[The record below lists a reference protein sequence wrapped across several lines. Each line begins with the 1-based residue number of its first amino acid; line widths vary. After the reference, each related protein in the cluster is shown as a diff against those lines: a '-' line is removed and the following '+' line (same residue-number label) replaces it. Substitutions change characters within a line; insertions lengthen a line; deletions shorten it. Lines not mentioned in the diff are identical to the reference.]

1 MSDRIAAHITI
12 GGEMPRAML
21 PLLLKA
27 IVEAEGATEW
37 GDAFFA
43 PQDEDELLSCLMKNR
58 LWLCDDESRDGAFPG
73 LEDAC
78 RKLGLSYT
86 RCCESRY
93 EHNAEVVDWR
103 PGMRKPLTR
112 AGSVTSQLIYVP
124 ETRVRKALAHLQA
137 GRIGKATSLLRS
149 LCPTVPELP
158 PFKIV

>member
-12 GGEMPRAML
+12 GGELPGAML
-21 PLLLKA
+21 PQLLKA
-27 IVEAEGATEW
+27 IAEAEVATDW

-43 PQDEDELLSCLMKNR
+43 PQDEDELLFGLQKDR
-58 LWLCDDESRDGAFPG
+58 LWLCDDESRDGAFLD

-93 EHNAEVVDWR
+93 EHDAEAVDWR
-103 PGMRKPLTR
+103 PGMCKPLTR
-112 AGSVTSQLIYVP
+112 AGSVIPHVTYVP
-124 ETRVRKALAHLQA
+124 QTQVRKALAHLEA

-149 LCPTVPELP
+149 LCPAVPALP

>member
-1 MSDRIAAHITI
+1 MSDRIAAHMTI
-12 GGEMPRAML
+12 GGELPRALL
-21 PLLLKA
+21 PQLLKA
-27 IVEAEGATEW
+27 IAGAEVATDW

-43 PQDEDELLSCLMKNR
+43 PHDGDELLSGLMKGR

-112 AGSVTSQLIYVP
+112 VGSVTPHVICVP
-124 ETRVRKALAHLQA
+124 ETRVRKALAHLEA
-137 GRIGKATSLLRS
+137 GRISKATSLLRS
-149 LCPTVPELP
+149 LCPTIPALP